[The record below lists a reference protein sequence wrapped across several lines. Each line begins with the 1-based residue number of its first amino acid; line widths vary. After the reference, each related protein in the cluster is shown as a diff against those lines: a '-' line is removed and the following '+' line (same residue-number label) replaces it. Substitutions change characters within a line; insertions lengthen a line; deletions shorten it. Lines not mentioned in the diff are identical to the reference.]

1 VSVAYH
7 NAASVA
13 TEAMLTS
20 LRTFMSI
27 AQPTI
32 ATRLLVITIQGVA
45 YNVFFLVYMF
55 FPNFAHRF
63 VGALEEEAVRT

>member
-1 VSVAYH
+1 MSRTYHYTVPTVA
-7 NAASVA
+7 AA
-13 TEAMLTS
+13 TLTS